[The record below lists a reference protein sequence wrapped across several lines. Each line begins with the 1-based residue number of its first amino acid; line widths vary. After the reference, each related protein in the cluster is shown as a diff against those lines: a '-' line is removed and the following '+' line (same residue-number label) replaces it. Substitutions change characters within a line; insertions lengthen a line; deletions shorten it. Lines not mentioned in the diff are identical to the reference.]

1 MQVNKD
7 GDKKNSNFAWIML
20 KLLSYVGAYSIFLG
34 KVMKKPQGFKVFRK
48 LVLREIYDLG
58 MSSIGLVAFIS
69 LFMGAVT
76 AIQMAQ
82 NFQNADIPVPDYYIS
97 YATKV
102 VLILEFSPTIIS
114 LILAGKVGSYIASSI
129 GTMRVTEQIDALD
142 VMGIN
147 APSFLVQPKI
157 IASIFFNPILIMI
170 SIGMGLVG
178 GYLIGEVTRMW
189 STSDFIIGLQ
199 IPMAPRMFVYTFVK
213 TICFAFVIATVPAY
227 YGYHVKG
234 GSLEVGRSSTD
245 AVVWT
250 SVILIVL
257 NLILTQTILSQ

>member
-1 MQVNKD
+1 
-7 GDKKNSNFAWIML
+7 ML
-20 KLLSYVGAYSIFLG
+20 KLLGYIGSYFLFLK
-34 KVMKKPQGFKVFRK
+34 KVFKKPQGKAVFRK
-48 LVLREIYDLG
+48 LIMREIDDLG
-58 MSSIGLVAFIS
+58 MSSLGLVAFIS

-82 NFQNADIPVPDYYIS
+82 NFQGADIPVPNYYIS

-147 APSFLVQPKI
+147 APSFLVMPKI
-157 IASIFFNPILIMI
+157 IASVLFNPILIMI
-170 SIGMGLVG
+170 SIGMGLIG
-178 GYLIGEVTRMW
+178 GYLIGLVTQLW
-189 STSDFIIGLQ
+189 TETEYITGLQ
-199 IPMAPRMFVYTFVK
+199 MPMADKFFIYTFIK

-234 GSLEVGRSSTD
+234 GSLEVGRSSTS

-250 SVILIVL
+250 SVIIIIL
-257 NLILTQTILSQ
+257 NLVLTQTILS

>member
-1 MQVNKD
+1 
-7 GDKKNSNFAWIML
+7 ML
-20 KLLSYVGAYSIFLG
+20 KLLGFIGAYFIFLG
-34 KVMKKPQGFKVFRK
+34 KVFKKPQGFKVFWK
-48 LVLREIYDLG
+48 LVMREIYDLG
-58 MSSIGLVAFIS
+58 MSSVGLVAFIS

-82 NFQNADIPVPDYYIS
+82 NFQGADIPVPDYYIS
-97 YATKV
+97 YATKM

-157 IASIFFNPILIMI
+157 IAAVFFNPILIMI

-178 GYLIGEVTRMW
+178 GYLIGEATQMW
-189 STSDFIIGLQ
+189 STSDYVIGLQ
-199 IPMAPRMFVYTFVK
+199 MPMAGKMFIYTFVK
-213 TICFAFVIATVPAY
+213 TIVFAFIIATLPAY
-227 YGYHVKG
+227 YGYYVKG
-234 GSLEVGRSSTD
+234 GSLEVGRSSTS

-250 SVILIVL
+250 SVIIIIM
-257 NLILTQTILSQ
+257 NLILTQTILS

>member
-1 MQVNKD
+1 
-7 GDKKNSNFAWIML
+7 ML
-20 KLLSYVGAYSIFLG
+20 KLLGFIGAYFIFLG
-34 KVMKKPQGFKVFRK
+34 KVFKKPQGFKVFWK
-48 LVLREIYDLG
+48 LVMREIYDLG
-58 MSSIGLVAFIS
+58 MSSVGIVAFIS

-82 NFQNADIPVPDYYIS
+82 NFQGADIPVPDYYIS
-97 YATKV
+97 YATKM

-157 IASIFFNPILIMI
+157 IACVFFNPILIMI

-178 GYLIGEVTRMW
+178 GYLIGEATKMW
-189 STSDFIIGLQ
+189 SASDFFIGLQ
-199 IPMAPRMFVYTFVK
+199 MPMAGKMFVYTFVK
-213 TICFAFVIATVPAY
+213 TIVFAFIIATIPAY
-227 YGYHVKG
+227 YGYYVKG
-234 GSLEVGRSSTD
+234 GSLEVGRSSTS

-250 SVILIVL
+250 SVIIIIM
-257 NLILTQTILSQ
+257 NLILTQTILS

>member
-1 MQVNKD
+1 MR
-7 GDKKNSNFAWIML
+7 KKIIILQRML
-20 KLLSYVGAYSIFLG
+20 KLLEIIGAYFRFMV
-34 KVMKKPQGFKVFRK
+34 KVFRKPQGSKVFRK
-48 LVLREIYDLG
+48 LIMREVYDLG
-58 MSSIGLVAFIS
+58 MSSVGIVAFIS

-82 NFQNADIPVPDYYIS
+82 NFQGADIPVPNYYVS

-147 APSFLVQPKI
+147 SPSFLVMPKV
-157 IASIFFNPILIMI
+157 IATIFFNPILIMI
-170 SIGMGLVG
+170 SIAMGLLG
-178 GYLIGEVTRMW
+178 GYLIGEATQMW
-189 STSDFIIGLQ
+189 SQSDYITGLQ
-199 IPMAPRMFVYTFVK
+199 MPMATRLFVYTFVK
-213 TICFAFVIATVPAY
+213 TVCFAFVIATVPAY
-227 YGYHVKG
+227 YGYNVKG
-234 GSLEVGRSSTD
+234 GSLEVGRSSTA

-250 SVILIVL
+250 SVILIIL
-257 NLILTQTILSQ
+257 NLVLTQTILS

>member
-1 MQVNKD
+1 
-7 GDKKNSNFAWIML
+7 ML
-20 KLLSYVGAYSIFLG
+20 KLLGFIGAYFLFLK
-34 KVMKKPQGFKVFRK
+34 KVFKKPQGAKVFRK
-48 LVLREIYDLG
+48 LIMREIYDLG
-58 MSSIGLVAFIS
+58 MSSVGLVAFIS

-82 NFQNADIPVPDYYIS
+82 NFQGADIPVPNYYIS

-147 APSFLVQPKI
+147 SPSFLVMPKI
-157 IASIFFNPILIMI
+157 VAAVLFNPILIMI
-170 SIGMGLVG
+170 SIAMGLVG
-178 GYLIGEVTRMW
+178 GYLIGEVTQMW
-189 STSDFIIGLQ
+189 TQSDYIIGLQ
-199 IPMAPRMFVYTFVK
+199 MPMATRLFVYTFVK

-227 YGYHVKG
+227 YGYFVKG
-234 GSLEVGRSSTD
+234 GALEVGRSSTS
-245 AVVWT
+245 AVGWT
-250 SVILIVL
+250 SLIIIIV
-257 NLILTQTILSQ
+257 N

>member
-1 MQVNKD
+1 MT
-7 GDKKNSNFAWIML
+7 KKALILQCML
-20 KLLSYVGAYSIFLG
+20 KLLGFIGAYFLFLK
-34 KVMKKPQGFKVFRK
+34 KVFKKPQGAKVFRK
-48 LVLREIYDLG
+48 LIMREIYDLG
-58 MSSIGLVAFIS
+58 MSSVGLVAFIS

-82 NFQNADIPVPDYYIS
+82 NFQGADIPVPDYYIS

-147 APSFLVQPKI
+147 SPSFLVMPKI
-157 IASIFFNPILIMI
+157 VAAVLFNPILIMI
-170 SIGMGLVG
+170 SIAMGLVG
-178 GYLIGEVTRMW
+178 GYLIGEVTQMW
-189 STSDFIIGLQ
+189 SQSDYIIGLQ
-199 IPMAPRMFVYTFVK
+199 MPMATRLFVYTFVK
-213 TICFAFVIATVPAY
+213 TVCFAFVIATVPAY
-227 YGYHVKG
+227 YGYFVKG
-234 GSLEVGRSSTD
+234 GSLEVGRSSTS

-250 SVILIVL
+250 SVILIIL
-257 NLILTQTILSQ
+257 NLVLTQTILS

>member
-1 MQVNKD
+1 
-7 GDKKNSNFAWIML
+7 ML
-20 KLLSYVGAYSIFLG
+20 KLLGIIGMYFTFLK
-34 KVMKKPQGFKVFRK
+34 KVFKRPQGSKVFRK
-48 LVLREIYDLG
+48 LIMREIIDLG
-58 MSSIGLVAFIS
+58 LSSVGLVAFIS

-76 AIQMAQ
+76 ALQMAQ
-82 NFQNADIPVPDYYIS
+82 NFQGADIPVPNYYIA

-147 APSFLVQPKI
+147 SPSFLVMPKI
-157 IASIFFNPILIMI
+157 IASVFFNPILIMI
-170 SIGMGLVG
+170 SIMMGVLG
-178 GYLIGEVTRMW
+178 GYLIGEATQMW
-189 STSDFIIGLQ
+189 TTSDYMIGLQ
-199 IPMAPRMFVYTFVK
+199 MPMATRLFVYTFVK
-213 TICFAFVIATVPAY
+213 TIFFAFVIATVPAY
-227 YGYHVKG
+227 YGYNVEG

-250 SVILIVL
+250 SVILIIL
-257 NLILTQTILSQ
+257 NLILTQTILS

>member
-1 MQVNKD
+1 
-7 GDKKNSNFAWIML
+7 ML
-20 KLLSYVGAYSIFLG
+20 KLLGIIGMYFTFLK
-34 KVMKKPQGFKVFRK
+34 KVFKRPQGRKVFRK
-48 LVLREIYDLG
+48 LVMREIIDLG
-58 MSSIGLVAFIS
+58 LSSVGLVAFIS

-76 AIQMAQ
+76 ALQMAQ
-82 NFQNADIPVPDYYIS
+82 NFQGADIPVPNYYIA

-147 APSFLVQPKI
+147 SPSFLVMPKI
-157 IASIFFNPILIMI
+157 IASVFFNPILIMI
-170 SIGMGLVG
+170 SIMMGVLG
-178 GYLIGEVTRMW
+178 GYLIGEATQMW
-189 STSDFIIGLQ
+189 TTSDYMIGLQ
-199 IPMAPRMFVYTFVK
+199 MPMATRLFVYTFVK
-213 TICFAFVIATVPAY
+213 TIFFAFVIATVPAY
-227 YGYHVKG
+227 YGYNVEG

-250 SVILIVL
+250 SVILIIL
-257 NLILTQTILSQ
+257 NLILTQTILS

>member
-1 MQVNKD
+1 
-7 GDKKNSNFAWIML
+7 ML
-20 KLLSYVGAYSIFLG
+20 KILGVIGVYFIFLG
-34 KVMKKPQGFKVFRK
+34 KVFKKPQGMKVFWR
-48 LVLREIYDLG
+48 LVMREIYDLG
-58 MSSIGLVAFIS
+58 MSSVGLVAFIS

-82 NFQNADIPVPDYYIS
+82 NFQGADIPVPDYYIS
-97 YATKV
+97 YATKM

-157 IASIFFNPILIMI
+157 IASVFFNPILIMI

-178 GYLIGEVTRMW
+178 GYFIGEATKMW
-189 STSDFIIGLQ
+189 SASDYFIGLQ
-199 IPMAPRMFVYTFVK
+199 MPMAAKMFVYTFVK
-213 TICFAFVIATVPAY
+213 TIVFAFIIATVPAY

-234 GSLEVGRSSTD
+234 GSLEVGRSSTS

-250 SVILIVL
+250 SVIIIIM
-257 NLILTQTILSQ
+257 NLILTQTILS

>member
-1 MQVNKD
+1 
-7 GDKKNSNFAWIML
+7 ML
-20 KLLSYVGAYSIFLG
+20 KLLEFIGAYFIFLG
-34 KVMKKPQGFKVFRK
+34 KVFRKPQGFKVFWK
-48 LVLREIYDLG
+48 LVMREIYDLG
-58 MSSIGLVAFIS
+58 MSSVGLVAFIS

-82 NFQNADIPVPDYYIS
+82 NFQGADIPVPDYYIS
-97 YATKV
+97 YATKM

-157 IASIFFNPILIMI
+157 IAAVCFNPILIMI
-170 SIGMGLVG
+170 SIGMGLMG
-178 GYLIGEVTRMW
+178 GYLIGEATKMW
-189 STSDFIIGLQ
+189 SSSDYFIGLQ
-199 IPMAPRMFVYTFVK
+199 MPMATKMFVYTFVK
-213 TICFAFVIATVPAY
+213 TICFAFIIATVPAY
-227 YGYHVKG
+227 YGYYVKG
-234 GSLEVGRSSTD
+234 GSLEVGRSSTS

-250 SVILIVL
+250 SVIIIIM
-257 NLILTQTILSQ
+257 NLILTQTILS

>member
-1 MQVNKD
+1 
-7 GDKKNSNFAWIML
+7 ML
-20 KLLSYVGAYSIFLG
+20 KLLGIIGAYQRFLV
-34 KVMKKPQGFKVFRK
+34 KVFRKPQGSKVFRK
-48 LVLREIYDLG
+48 LVVREIYDLG
-58 MSSIGLVAFIS
+58 MSSIGIVAFIS

-82 NFQNADIPVPDYYIS
+82 NFQGSEIPVPNYYVS

-147 APSFLVQPKI
+147 SPSFLVMPKI
-157 IASIFFNPILIMI
+157 VATLFFNPILIMI
-170 SIGMGLVG
+170 SIGMGLLG
-178 GYLIGEVTRMW
+178 GFLIGEATQMW
-189 STSDFIIGLQ
+189 TKSDYITGLQ
-199 IPMAPRMFVYTFVK
+199 MPMATRLFVYTFVK

-234 GSLEVGRSSTD
+234 GSLEVGRSGTA

-250 SVILIVL
+250 SVILIIL
-257 NLILTQTILSQ
+257 NLVLTQTILS

>member
-1 MQVNKD
+1 MYFTFL
-7 GDKKNSNFAWIML
+7 KKVF
-20 KLLSYVGAYSIFLG
+20 KR
-34 KVMKKPQGFKVFRK
+34 PQGRKVFRK
-48 LVLREIYDLG
+48 LIMREIIDLG
-58 MSSIGLVAFIS
+58 LSSVGLVAFIS

-76 AIQMAQ
+76 ALQMAQ
-82 NFQNADIPVPDYYIS
+82 NFQGADIPVPNYYIA

-147 APSFLVQPKI
+147 SPSFLVMPKI
-157 IASIFFNPILIMI
+157 IASVFFNPILIMI
-170 SIGMGLVG
+170 SIMMGVLG
-178 GYLIGEVTRMW
+178 GYLIGEATQMW
-189 STSDFIIGLQ
+189 TTSDYMIGLQ
-199 IPMAPRMFVYTFVK
+199 MPMATRLFVYTFVK
-213 TICFAFVIATVPAY
+213 TIFFAFVIATVPAY
-227 YGYHVKG
+227 YGYNVEG

-250 SVILIVL
+250 SVILIIL
-257 NLILTQTILSQ
+257 NLILTQTILS

>member
-1 MQVNKD
+1 
-7 GDKKNSNFAWIML
+7 ML
-20 KLLSYVGAYSIFLG
+20 KLLGFIGSYFIFLG
-34 KVMKKPQGFKVFRK
+34 KVFRKPQGFKVFWK
-48 LVLREIYDLG
+48 LVMREIYDLG
-58 MSSIGLVAFIS
+58 MSSLGLVAFIS

-82 NFQNADIPVPDYYIS
+82 NFQGADIPVPDYYIS

-147 APSFLVQPKI
+147 APSFLVQPKV
-157 IASIFFNPILIMI
+157 IATVFFNPILIMI

-178 GYLIGEVTRMW
+178 GYLIGEVTQMW
-189 STSDFIIGLQ
+189 SSSDFIIGLQ
-199 IPMAPRMFVYTFVK
+199 MPMATRLFVYTFIK
-213 TICFAFVIATVPAY
+213 TIFFAFVIATIPAY

-234 GSLEVGRSSTD
+234 GSLEVGRSSTA

-250 SVILIVL
+250 SVVLIIL
-257 NLILTQTILSQ
+257 NLILTQTILS

>member
-1 MQVNKD
+1 
-7 GDKKNSNFAWIML
+7 ML
-20 KLLSYVGAYSIFLG
+20 KALGYIGLYFIFLK
-34 KVMKKPQGFKVFRK
+34 KVFIKPQGTKMFRK
-48 LVLREIYDLG
+48 LIMREIWDLG
-58 MSSIGLVAFIS
+58 MSSIGLVSFIS

-82 NFQNADIPVPDYYIS
+82 NFQGADIPVPDYYIA

-142 VMGIN
+142 VMGVN
-147 APSFLVQPKI
+147 SPSYLVMPKI
-157 IASIFFNPILIMI
+157 IASVLFNPILIMI
-170 SIGMGLVG
+170 SIGMGILG
-178 GYLIGEVTRMW
+178 GYIIGEATQMW
-189 STSDFIIGLQ
+189 SKSDFIIGLQ
-199 IPMAPRMFVYTFVK
+199 MPMANRHFVYTFIK

-227 YGYHVKG
+227 YGYHVEG
-234 GSLEVGRSSTD
+234 GSLEVGRSSTS

-250 SVILIVL
+250 SVILIIL
-257 NLILTQTILSQ
+257 NLVLTQTILS

>member
-1 MQVNKD
+1 
-7 GDKKNSNFAWIML
+7 ML
-20 KLLSYVGAYSIFLG
+20 KLLGFIGAYFIFLG
-34 KVMKKPQGFKVFRK
+34 KVFKKPQGFKVFWK
-48 LVLREIYDLG
+48 LVMREIYDLG
-58 MSSIGLVAFIS
+58 MSSVGIVAFIS

-82 NFQNADIPVPDYYIS
+82 NFQGADIPVPDYYIS
-97 YATKV
+97 YATKM

-157 IASIFFNPILIMI
+157 IACVFFNPILIMI

-178 GYLIGEVTRMW
+178 GYLIGEATKMW
-189 STSDFIIGLQ
+189 STSDYFIGLQ
-199 IPMAPRMFVYTFVK
+199 MPMAGKMFVYTFVK
-213 TICFAFVIATVPAY
+213 TIVFAFIIATIPAY
-227 YGYHVKG
+227 YGYYVKG
-234 GSLEVGRSSTD
+234 GSLEVGRSSTS

-250 SVILIVL
+250 SVIIIIM
-257 NLILTQTILSQ
+257 NLILTQTILS

>member
-1 MQVNKD
+1 
-7 GDKKNSNFAWIML
+7 ML
-20 KLLSYVGAYSIFLG
+20 KLLGIIGMYFTFLK
-34 KVMKKPQGFKVFRK
+34 KVFKRPQGRKVFRK
-48 LVLREIYDLG
+48 LIMREIIDLG
-58 MSSIGLVAFIS
+58 LSSVGLVAFIS

-76 AIQMAQ
+76 ALQMAQ
-82 NFQNADIPVPDYYIS
+82 NFQGADIPVPNYYIA

-147 APSFLVQPKI
+147 SPSFLVMPKI

-170 SIGMGLVG
+170 SIMMGVLG
-178 GYLIGEVTRMW
+178 GYLIGEATQMW
-189 STSDFIIGLQ
+189 TTSDYMIGLQ
-199 IPMAPRMFVYTFVK
+199 MPMATRLFVYTFVK
-213 TICFAFVIATVPAY
+213 TIFFAFVIATVPAY
-227 YGYHVKG
+227 YGYNVEG

-250 SVILIVL
+250 SVILIIL
-257 NLILTQTILSQ
+257 NLILTQTILS

>member
-1 MQVNKD
+1 
-7 GDKKNSNFAWIML
+7 ML
-20 KLLSYVGAYSIFLG
+20 KLLGFIGAYGIFLG
-34 KVMKKPQGFKVFRK
+34 KVFKKPQGFKVFWK
-48 LVLREIYDLG
+48 LVMREIYDLG
-58 MSSIGLVAFIS
+58 MSSVGIVAFIS

-82 NFQNADIPVPDYYIS
+82 NFQGADIPVPDYYIS
-97 YATKV
+97 YATKM

-157 IASIFFNPILIMI
+157 IATVFFNPVLIMI

-178 GYLIGEVTRMW
+178 GYLIGEATKMW
-189 STSDFIIGLQ
+189 SASDFFIGLQ
-199 IPMAPRMFVYTFVK
+199 MPMANKMFVYTFVK
-213 TICFAFVIATVPAY
+213 TIVFAFIIATIPAY
-227 YGYHVKG
+227 YGYYVKG
-234 GSLEVGRSSTD
+234 GSLEVGRSSTS

-250 SVILIVL
+250 SVIIIIM
-257 NLILTQTILSQ
+257 NLILTQTILS

>member
-1 MQVNKD
+1 
-7 GDKKNSNFAWIML
+7 ML
-20 KLLSYVGAYSIFLG
+20 KALSYIGAYFLFMR
-34 KVMKKPQGFKVFRK
+34 KVFIKPQGGKVFRK
-48 LVLREIYDLG
+48 LVMREIWDLG
-58 MSSIGLVAFIS
+58 MSSIGLVSFIS

-82 NFQNADIPVPDYYIS
+82 NFQGADIPVPDYYIA

-142 VMGIN
+142 VMGVN
-147 APSFLVQPKI
+147 SPSFLVMPKI
-157 IASIFFNPILIMI
+157 IASVLFNPILIMI
-170 SIGMGLVG
+170 SIGMGIWG
-178 GYLIGEVTRMW
+178 GYLIGETTHMW
-189 STSDFIIGLQ
+189 SKSDYIIGLQ
-199 IPMAPRMFVYTFVK
+199 MPMANRLFFYTFVK
-213 TICFAFVIATVPAY
+213 TICFAFVIATVPAF

-234 GSLEVGRSSTD
+234 GSLEVGRSSTS

-250 SVILIVL
+250 SVILIIL
-257 NLILTQTILSQ
+257 NLVLTQTILS

>member
-1 MQVNKD
+1 
-7 GDKKNSNFAWIML
+7 ML
-20 KLLSYVGAYSIFLG
+20 KALSYIGAYFLFMR
-34 KVMKKPQGFKVFRK
+34 KVFIKPQGGKMFRK
-48 LVLREIYDLG
+48 LVMREIWDLG
-58 MSSIGLVAFIS
+58 MSSIGLVSFIS

-82 NFQNADIPVPDYYIS
+82 NFQGADIPVPDYYIA

-142 VMGIN
+142 VMGVN
-147 APSFLVQPKI
+147 SPSFLVMPKI
-157 IASIFFNPILIMI
+157 IASVLFNPILIMI
-170 SIGMGLVG
+170 SIGMGIWG
-178 GYLIGEVTRMW
+178 GYLIGEATHMW
-189 STSDFIIGLQ
+189 SKSDYIIGLQ
-199 IPMAPRMFVYTFVK
+199 MPMANRLFFYTFIK

-234 GSLEVGRSSTD
+234 GSLEVGRSSTS

-250 SVILIVL
+250 SVILIIL
-257 NLILTQTILSQ
+257 NLILTQTILS

>member
-1 MQVNKD
+1 
-7 GDKKNSNFAWIML
+7 ML
-20 KLLSYVGAYSIFLG
+20 KLLGIIGMYFTFLK
-34 KVMKKPQGFKVFRK
+34 KVFKRPQGRKVFRK
-48 LVLREIYDLG
+48 LIMREIIDLG
-58 MSSIGLVAFIS
+58 LSSVGLVAFIS

-76 AIQMAQ
+76 ALQMAQ
-82 NFQNADIPVPDYYIS
+82 NFQGADIPVPNYYIA

-147 APSFLVQPKI
+147 SPSFLVMPKI
-157 IASIFFNPILIMI
+157 IASVFFNPILIMI
-170 SIGMGLVG
+170 SIMMGVLG
-178 GYLIGEVTRMW
+178 GYLIGEATQMW
-189 STSDFIIGLQ
+189 TTSDYMIGLQ
-199 IPMAPRMFVYTFVK
+199 MPMATRLFVYTFVK
-213 TICFAFVIATVPAY
+213 TIFFAFVIATVPAY
-227 YGYHVKG
+227 YGYNVEG

-250 SVILIVL
+250 SVILIIL
-257 NLILTQTILSQ
+257 NLILTQTILS

>member
-1 MQVNKD
+1 
-7 GDKKNSNFAWIML
+7 ML
-20 KLLSYVGAYSIFLG
+20 KILGFIGVYFIFLG
-34 KVMKKPQGFKVFRK
+34 KVFKKPQGMKVFWR
-48 LVLREIYDLG
+48 LVMREIYDLG
-58 MSSIGLVAFIS
+58 MSSVGLVAFIS

-82 NFQNADIPVPDYYIS
+82 NFQGADIPVPDSYIS

-147 APSFLVQPKI
+147 SPSFLVQPKI
-157 IASIFFNPILIMI
+157 IATVFFNPILIMI

-178 GYLIGEVTRMW
+178 GYLIGEATQMW
-189 STSDFIIGLQ
+189 SSSDFMIGLQ
-199 IPMAPRMFVYTFVK
+199 MPMADRHYYYTFIK
-213 TICFAFVIATVPAY
+213 TVCFAFVIASVPAY
-227 YGYHVKG
+227 FGYHVKG
-234 GSLEVGRSSTD
+234 GSLEVGRSSTA

-250 SVILIVL
+250 SVILIIL
-257 NLILTQTILSQ
+257 NLVLTQTILS

>member
-1 MQVNKD
+1 MT
-7 GDKKNSNFAWIML
+7 KKALILQSML
-20 KLLSYVGAYSIFLG
+20 KLLGFIGAYFLFLK
-34 KVMKKPQGFKVFRK
+34 KVFKKPQGAKVFRK
-48 LVLREIYDLG
+48 LIMREIYDLG
-58 MSSIGLVAFIS
+58 MSSVGLVAFIS

-82 NFQNADIPVPDYYIS
+82 NFQGADIPVPDYYIS

-147 APSFLVQPKI
+147 SPSFLVMPKI
-157 IASIFFNPILIMI
+157 VAAVLFNPILIMI
-170 SIGMGLVG
+170 SIAMGLVG
-178 GYLIGEVTRMW
+178 GYLIGEVTQMW
-189 STSDFIIGLQ
+189 SQSDYIIGLQ
-199 IPMAPRMFVYTFVK
+199 MPMATRLFVYTFVK
-213 TICFAFVIATVPAY
+213 TVCFAFVIATVPAY
-227 YGYHVKG
+227 YGYFVKG
-234 GSLEVGRSSTD
+234 GSLEVGRSSTS

-250 SVILIVL
+250 SVILIIL
-257 NLILTQTILSQ
+257 NLVLTQTILS

>member
-1 MQVNKD
+1 
-7 GDKKNSNFAWIML
+7 ML
-20 KLLSYVGAYSIFLG
+20 KLLGIIGDYFIFLK
-34 KVMKKPQGFKVFRK
+34 KVFKRPQGAKVFRK
-48 LVLREIYDLG
+48 LIMREIVDLG
-58 MSSIGLVAFIS
+58 LSSVGLVAFIS

-76 AIQMAQ
+76 ALQMAQ
-82 NFQNADIPVPDYYIS
+82 NFQGADIPVPNYYIA

-147 APSFLVQPKI
+147 SPSFLVMPKI
-157 IASIFFNPILIMI
+157 VAAVLFNPILIMI
-170 SIGMGLVG
+170 SIMMGIGG
-178 GYLIGEVTRMW
+178 GYLIGEATQMW
-189 STSDFIIGLQ
+189 TTSDYIIGLQ
-199 IPMAPRMFVYTFVK
+199 MPMATRLFVYTFVK

-227 YGYHVKG
+227 YGYHVEG
-234 GSLEVGRSSTD
+234 GSLEVGRSSTS

-250 SVILIVL
+250 SVILIIL
-257 NLILTQTILSQ
+257 NLILTQTILS

>member
-1 MQVNKD
+1 MYFTFL
-7 GDKKNSNFAWIML
+7 KKVF
-20 KLLSYVGAYSIFLG
+20 KR
-34 KVMKKPQGFKVFRK
+34 PQGSKVFRK
-48 LVLREIYDLG
+48 LIMREIIDLG
-58 MSSIGLVAFIS
+58 LSSVGLVAFIS

-76 AIQMAQ
+76 ALQMAQ
-82 NFQNADIPVPDYYIS
+82 NFQGADIPVPNYYIA

-147 APSFLVQPKI
+147 SPSFLVMPKI
-157 IASIFFNPILIMI
+157 IASVFFNPILIMI
-170 SIGMGLVG
+170 SIMMGVLG
-178 GYLIGEVTRMW
+178 GYLIGEATQMW
-189 STSDFIIGLQ
+189 TTSDYMIGLQ
-199 IPMAPRMFVYTFVK
+199 MPMATRLFVYTFVK
-213 TICFAFVIATVPAY
+213 TIFFAFVIATVPAY
-227 YGYHVKG
+227 YGYNVEG

-250 SVILIVL
+250 SVILIIL
-257 NLILTQTILSQ
+257 NLILTQTILS

>member
-1 MQVNKD
+1 
-7 GDKKNSNFAWIML
+7 ML
-20 KLLSYVGAYSIFLG
+20 KLLGIIGMYFTFLK
-34 KVMKKPQGFKVFRK
+34 KVFKRPQGMKVFRK
-48 LVLREIYDLG
+48 LVMREIIDLG
-58 MSSIGLVAFIS
+58 LSSVGLVAFIS

-76 AIQMAQ
+76 ALQMAQ
-82 NFQNADIPVPDYYIS
+82 NFQGADIPVPNYYIA

-147 APSFLVQPKI
+147 SPSFLVMPKI
-157 IASIFFNPILIMI
+157 IASVFFNPILIMI
-170 SIGMGLVG
+170 SIMMGVLG
-178 GYLIGEVTRMW
+178 GYLIGEATQMW
-189 STSDFIIGLQ
+189 TTSDYMIGLQ
-199 IPMAPRMFVYTFVK
+199 MPMATRLFVYTFVK
-213 TICFAFVIATVPAY
+213 TIFFAFVIATVPAY
-227 YGYHVKG
+227 YGYNVEG

-250 SVILIVL
+250 SVILIIL
-257 NLILTQTILSQ
+257 NLILTQTILS